1 MHPEVP
7 FLGLGAADFPPLR
20 PLTDLGKSKVAS
32 VYKSE
37 KTRADLAGVS
47 LSLPRNGFPVGLSLE
62 ISVSFVVLVAGAD
75 LAINLPAALK
85 VTLLLPESGSMLNGP
100 APVKR
105 SLVNGPFSVK
115 GYLGIFSYLAPSVGD
130 RPVKHGL
137 DGQISRSTYY
147 CSSCSDPERTFCVLP
162 IQADL
167 CPARAK
173 PDTGACIWPVCASVV
188 HWLPVN
194 IGFGDDD
201 IAVSEGFSSNQRG
214 SNTDLVG
221 SESRERGDPIKGSS

>member
-1 MHPEVP
+1 M
-7 FLGLGAADFPPLR
+7 G
-20 PLTDLGKSKVAS
+20 
-32 VYKSE
+32 
-37 KTRADLAGVS
+37 AGVS

-75 LAINLPAALK
+75 LAIDLPAAFK

-100 APVKR
+100 VPVKR
-105 SLVNGPFSVK
+105 SLVNGPVSVK
-115 GYLGIFSYLAPSVGD
+115 GYLGIFASAAHSVGD
-130 RPVKHGL
+130 RPLKHGL

-147 CSSCSDPERTFCVLP
+147 CSSCSGPERTFCVPPIQADLGLVLP
-162 IQADL
+162 SIQADL

-173 PDTGACIWPVCASVV
+173 SDTGASIWPVCASVV
-188 HWLPVN
+188 HRLPMN

-201 IAVSEGFSSNQRG
+201 IAVCEGFSSDQRG

-221 SESRERGDPIKGSS
+221 AESRERGDPIKGSSWASNVGANSDED